1 MNHASWNLRFKFRV
15 ESFFISFGTL
25 VRSDF
30 RFLYAFFPFFYCF
43 ILFSVDD
50 DDREPLD
57 GDDVDGHNM
66 GDEED
71 EEDGLFLRFVC
82 GMLFYSD
89 FQLVSIRWFWVSV
102 AGLVVI
108 VFVLFFNFLGEECIV
123 PSIFRL
129 PFVL

>member
-1 MNHASWNLRFKFRV
+1 M
-15 ESFFISFGTL
+15 FFISFGTL

-30 RFLYAFFPFFYCF
+30 GSLYAFFPFFLTVF
-43 ILFSVDD
+43 VLFSVDE

-89 FQLVSIRWFWVSV
+89 FQLVSISGFGFLWLDWWSLCSFCFSIFSGRS
-102 AGLVVI
+102 
-108 VFVLFFNFLGEECIV
+108 VLFRPPI
-123 PSIFRL
+123 